1 MYKFRHVP
9 ETPVDTLVKAREMAM
24 EEGVRYVFV
33 GNVRGGGYED
43 TVCHVCGEPVVNRSG
58 YTITG
63 WHLDEDKKCAY
74 CGAEIPVVGQR
85 ELHRRNLV

>member
-1 MYKFRHVP
+1 L
-9 ETPVDTLVKAREMAM
+9 ETLVKAREMAM
-24 EEGVRYVFV
+24 EEGVRYVFA

-74 CGAEIPVVGQR
+74 CGAEIPIVGQR